1 MNREEEDR
9 VVWKEDNKGKRA
21 LLFVGDR
28 LYHPFPFKDNLELM
42 DSCVGGFF
50 LLGRLAEE

>member
-28 LYHPFPFKDNLELM
+28 LYHPFPFKNNLELM

-50 LLGRLAEE
+50 FTWEAC